1 MLFPIAIEPGSETT
15 AWGVVVP
22 DLPGC
27 FSAGDTPEAAFTNAT
42 EAIEAHLELL
52 VEDGEEIPIPR
63 PLSHWQAA
71 PEFSG
76 WLWSMVPVDT
86 SRYEGK
92 AEKINITL
100 PRKLLVRVDAYARAR
115 GETRSGFLARL
126 AREALAR
133 ASGGA

>member
-1 MLFPIAIEPGSETT
+1 MRYPIVLHTDD
-15 AWGVVVP
+15 GVRYGVTVP

-27 FSAGDTPEAAFTNAT
+27 FSGGDSFDDALECAS
-42 EAIEAHLELL
+42 EAIDLHLEGLAD
-52 VEDGEEIPIPR
+52 DGEEPPCPR
-63 PLSHWQAA
+63 PIAEHLRNPDFAHGIWAV
-71 PEFSG
+71 
-76 WLWSMVPVDT
+76 VPVDT